1 MGGNPQKKMEKIKVI
16 FLDIDGV
23 LNVYSHD
30 HDQFGSQFH
39 KHLVENLRRVI
50 DETGAKIVI
59 SSTWRYSGLQ
69 NMKDMWEFRNLPG
82 EVIDITP
89 DCNDLFNEG
98 SFEFL
103 DRIERGHEVEYWLDE
118 HPEVERYVIFD
129 DDNDFLPHQR
139 GNFVRTANNIN
150 HPDCVDIGYGLT
162 SECANRAIRI
172 LNS

>member
-1 MGGNPQKKMEKIKVI
+1 MKDKISVI

-23 LNVYSHD
+23 LNVFSHD
-30 HDQFGSQFH
+30 HDEFGSQFH
-39 KHLVENLRRVI
+39 QHLVDNLRRVI

-59 SSTWRYSGLQ
+59 SSTWRYSGLERMQ
-69 NMKDMWEFRNLPG
+69 EMWEKRNLPG

-89 DCNDLFNEG
+89 DCTYLHNEG
-98 SFEFL
+98 LFEWL
-103 DRIERGHEVEYWLDE
+103 DQVERGHEVEYWLNE
-118 HPEVERYVIFD
+118 HPEVGQYVIFD

-139 GNFVRTANNIN
+139 NNFVRTSDNIN

-172 LNS
+172 LNGK